1 MVGKF
6 GTVLVTHGSLGEAL
20 VETCRLITR
29 EFENIT
35 QVAVNAS
42 DDVAAVRA
50 RIEKAIEEVNGPGG
64 TILFVDMFGGTPSN
78 ISLSF
83 LSEGNVEVVTGVNLP
98 MLTKLSN
105 LDDSL
110 TLGEAAAALRDY
122 GRNHIKVA
130 AEYLSG
136 K

>member
-110 TLGEAAAALRDY
+110 TLGEAAAVLRDY

>member
-20 VETCRLITR
+20 VETCRLITL
-29 EFENIT
+29 EFDNIT

-50 RIEKAIEEVNGPGG
+50 SIEKAIEEVNGPGG

-83 LSEGNVEVVTGVNLP
+83 LSENNVEVVTGVNLP

-110 TLGEAAAALRDY
+110 TLGEAAAVLRDY

>member
-1 MVGKF
+1 MTGKF
-6 GTVLVTHGSLGEAL
+6 GAVLVTHGSLGEAL

-35 QVAVNAS
+35 HVAVNAS

-50 RIEKAIEEVNGPGG
+50 RIENAIAEVKGSGG

-83 LSEGNVEVVTGVNLP
+83 LSEGSVEVVTGVNLP
-98 MLTKLSN
+98 MLTKLAN
-105 LDDSL
+105 LETSVDLD
-110 TLGEAAAALRDY
+110 EAAAMLRDY
-122 GRNHIKVA
+122 GRLHIKVA

>member
-110 TLGEAAAALRDY
+110 TLAEAAAVLRDY

>member
-83 LSEGNVEVVTGVNLP
+83 LSGGNVEVVTGVNLP

-110 TLGEAAAALRDY
+110 TLGEAAAVLRDY